1 MRTAQRDWRNIPN
14 FHTEKRFRI
23 SKSSCSGI
31 YQTLGKSSRCTLA
44 DPRFLTVSDRFI
56 RELSRYAAAPTKE
69 TEAKIEHLLKGM
81 RRLKLKVYP
90 EEELEMSSEFIQAI
104 AGFFANT
111 HGQYLKYA
119 YAETLIHLLH
129 PVIETATAEVNHP
142 MWSKAIA
149 VILQR
154 ASGMLAKPRYWSIG
168 FSLFVVTLGV
178 SPREVFMQNWQVCI
192 DHVQRGFKVSHM
204 AGIALTSGS
213 ILSSCCHGRFRPPS
227 LDLPQSMY
235 RILYLDA

>member
-1 MRTAQRDWRNIPN
+1 
-14 FHTEKRFRI
+14 
-23 SKSSCSGI
+23 
-31 YQTLGKSSRCTLA
+31 
-44 DPRFLTVSDRFI
+44 
-56 RELSRYAAAPTKE
+56 
-69 TEAKIEHLLKGM
+69 
-81 RRLKLKVYP
+81 
-90 EEELEMSSEFIQAI
+90 MSSEFIQAI

-142 MWSKAIA
+142 MWSKAIT

-178 SPREVFMQNWQVCI
+178 SPREVFMQNWQVCM
-192 DHVQRGFKVSHM
+192 DHVQRGFKVSH
-204 AGIALTSGS
+204 
-213 ILSSCCHGRFRPPS
+213 
-227 LDLPQSMY
+227 Y
-235 RILYLDA
+235 

>member
-1 MRTAQRDWRNIPN
+1 
-14 FHTEKRFRI
+14 
-23 SKSSCSGI
+23 
-31 YQTLGKSSRCTLA
+31 
-44 DPRFLTVSDRFI
+44 
-56 RELSRYAAAPTKE
+56 
-69 TEAKIEHLLKGM
+69 M

-104 AGFFANT
+104 AGFFANA

-149 VILQR
+149 LILQR

-178 SPREVFMQNWQVCI
+178 SPREVFMQNWQTCM
-192 DHVQRGFKVSHM
+192 DHVQIKFKVSLKPLLQKLIP
-204 AGIALTSGS
+204 GSRLPSGRD
-213 ILSSCCHGRFRPPS
+213 GRFRPS
-227 LDLPQSMY
+227 TMDLLESMH
-235 RILYLDA
+235 RIVDIDA

>member
-1 MRTAQRDWRNIPN
+1 MSPECI
-14 FHTEKRFRI
+14 
-23 SKSSCSGI
+23 
-31 YQTLGKSSRCTLA
+31 LA
-44 DPRFLTVSDRFI
+44 DFRFLTVSDRFI

-149 VILQR
+149 IILQR

-178 SPREVFMQNWQVCI
+178 SPREVFMQNWQVCM
-192 DHVQRGFKVSHM
+192 DHVQRGLKVSLV
-204 AGIALTSGS
+204 GGVELTSGS
-213 ILSSCCHGRFRPPS
+213 ILSSCCHGSFRTTS
-227 LDLPQSMY
+227 LDLLESMY
-235 RILYLDA
+235 RILYIDAQTSRPTYPLFPLDFKSQSAGLVP

>member
-1 MRTAQRDWRNIPN
+1 
-14 FHTEKRFRI
+14 
-23 SKSSCSGI
+23 
-31 YQTLGKSSRCTLA
+31 
-44 DPRFLTVSDRFI
+44 
-56 RELSRYAAAPTKE
+56 
-69 TEAKIEHLLKGM
+69 M

-142 MWSKAIA
+142 MWSKAIT

-178 SPREVFMQNWQVCI
+178 SPREVFMQNWQVCM
-192 DHVQRGFKVSHM
+192 DHVQRGFKVSKHSEYR
-204 AGIALTSGS
+204 ANSRIEHAELLPWAPLFGSSGS
-213 ILSSCCHGRFRPPS
+213 T
-227 LDLPQSMY
+227 
-235 RILYLDA
+235 

>member
-1 MRTAQRDWRNIPN
+1 
-14 FHTEKRFRI
+14 
-23 SKSSCSGI
+23 
-31 YQTLGKSSRCTLA
+31 
-44 DPRFLTVSDRFI
+44 
-56 RELSRYAAAPTKE
+56 
-69 TEAKIEHLLKGM
+69 M

-104 AGFFANT
+104 AGFFVNS

-149 VILQR
+149 LILQR
-154 ASGMLAKPRYWSIG
+154 TSGMLAKPRYWSIG
-168 FSLFVVTLGV
+168 FSLFVVILGV
-178 SPREVFMQNWQVCI
+178 SPREVLMQNWQVCM
-192 DHVQRGFKVSHM
+192 DNVQSRFKVSQRESAELIPGPSM
-204 AGIALTSGS
+204 
-213 ILSSCCHGRFRPPS
+213 SSSRNGCFCATH

-235 RILYLDA
+235 RVFDLDAQTPRSTDPVFSLYLESQPA

>member
-1 MRTAQRDWRNIPN
+1 
-14 FHTEKRFRI
+14 
-23 SKSSCSGI
+23 
-31 YQTLGKSSRCTLA
+31 
-44 DPRFLTVSDRFI
+44 
-56 RELSRYAAAPTKE
+56 
-69 TEAKIEHLLKGM
+69 
-81 RRLKLKVYP
+81 
-90 EEELEMSSEFIQAI
+90 MSSEFIQAI

-192 DHVQRGFKVSHM
+192 DHVQRGFKVSHITD
-204 AGIALTSGS
+204 AELTSGS
-213 ILSSCCHGRFRPPS
+213 ILSSCCHGRFCPAS
-227 LDLPQSMY
+227 LDLPESMY
-235 RILYLDA
+235 RILYLDAKTSRPAHPFFPLNFESEPARPVTRTIRGDTTLHHDSASRLWRGIRH

>member
-1 MRTAQRDWRNIPN
+1 
-14 FHTEKRFRI
+14 
-23 SKSSCSGI
+23 
-31 YQTLGKSSRCTLA
+31 
-44 DPRFLTVSDRFI
+44 
-56 RELSRYAAAPTKE
+56 LSRYAAAPTKE